1 MNTRLTTATAAVA
14 FALLGSSAAF
24 AQEAGRVSAA
34 AANPVSRAA
43 VVAELAKA
51 RANGELGQIYGY
63 GYTAPAF
70 VSTLS
75 RAEVKAQ
82 LLQARAE
89 GKPNV
94 AESYDFQQAGPEQGV
109 VSTKSRAEVKAEVL
123 AARQRGERFDI
134 DDRS

>member
-51 RANGELGQIYGY
+51 RADGELGQIYGY
-63 GYTAPAF
+63 SFTTPAF
-70 VSTLS
+70 ISTQS

-82 LLQARAE
+82 LVQARAE
-89 GKPNV
+89 GRPNV
-94 AESYDFQQAGPEQGV
+94 GESYGFQQTSTEQGV
-109 VSTKSRAEVKAEVL
+109 VSTRSRAEVKAEVL
-123 AARQRGERFDI
+123 AARQRGERFEI